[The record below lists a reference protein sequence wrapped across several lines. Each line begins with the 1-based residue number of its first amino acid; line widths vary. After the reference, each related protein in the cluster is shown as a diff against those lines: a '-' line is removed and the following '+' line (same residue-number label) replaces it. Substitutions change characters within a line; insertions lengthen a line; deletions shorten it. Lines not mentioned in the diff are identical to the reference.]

1 MVRSLSEQNCTPA
14 SEMARSS
21 SEQNDTRNRVKWHKV
36 CPRMNNV
43 KGLRKRTKPTRNF
56 NGIWNQEY
64 RYIVQIIQ
72 STFFKIIKWRQL
84 KMVKQNSMYQ
94 VSACVLL
101 AKVPFSFMV
110 LLLRWLLK
118 LPSNTRTVG
127 DNSVCF
133 KKLSDCLWLEV
144 WLIKSFT
151 SFSIFSFSTINDRH
165 AKVPV
170 PNWELTQSK

>member
-94 VSACVLL
+94 VCMRTPCKSTFQLHGTFAALITQTTFKYSNRWRQFRL
-101 AKVPFSFMV
+101 FQKIIWLFMIRS
-110 LLLRWLLK
+110 LI
-118 LPSNTRTVG
+118 
-127 DNSVCF
+127 D
-133 KKLSDCLWLEV
+133 KKLY
-144 WLIKSFT
+144 F
-151 SFSIFSFSTINDRH
+151 F
-165 AKVPV
+165 
-170 PNWELTQSK
+170 